1 MKLLI
6 MRHGEAGRHSQD
18 DQRELT
24 NAGRQ
29 QVARVAAQLA
39 ESDSRPELIWCSPL
53 VRARQT
59 AAIVA
64 EILNCPVEE
73 KLFITPDDDPA
84 HCLGALLANT
94 ASPLLL
100 VSHMPLVGVLT
111 SLLTEGDRRGAAFMT
126 AQAVLLDMATVGPGC
141 ADLKTCFSPDLHRSD
156 PLREVSMSQQS
167 IDLEPLA
174 KSVAAKGLP
183 PLQDWHPPLSGD
195 MEMRID
201 RSCQW
206 WFKGN
211 LIGREALVKLF
222 SSILRL
228 EDDGE
233 YYLISP
239 VEKWRIQVDDTPLL
253 AHSLTVSG
261 QGEQQTLTLTTNV
274 GEILSIGADH
284 PLKIETYRETG
295 EPRPLIKVRHGVHA
309 RLVTAAYYELADLAV
324 ERIVDG
330 ETAVGV
336 FSEGNFFK
344 LTGNG

>member
-1 MKLLI
+1 
-6 MRHGEAGRHSQD
+6 MRHGEAGRHAQD

-24 NAGRQ
+24 DVGRQ

-73 KLFITPDDDPA
+73 KRFITPDDDPA
-84 HCLGALLANT
+84 HCLGALSVTT

-111 SLLTEGDRRGAAFMT
+111 SLLTDGHRRGAAFVT
-126 AQAVLLDMATVGPGC
+126 AQAVLLDMPVVGPGC
-141 ADLKTCFSPDLHRSD
+141 ADLKTRFCPDLHRND
-156 PLREVSMSQQS
+156 PLREVSMSQQL
-167 IDLEPLA
+167 IDMEPLA
-174 KSVAAKGLP
+174 TSIPTKGLP

-206 WFKGN
+206 RFKGN

-261 QGEQQTLTLTTNV
+261 RGEQQTLTLTTNV

-284 PLKIETYRETG
+284 PLQIETYRETG
-295 EPRPLIKVRHGVHA
+295 EPRPLITVRHGAQA
-309 RLVTAAYYELADLAV
+309 RLVTAAYYELVDLAV
-324 ERIVDG
+324 ERLVDG
-330 ETAVGV
+330 ETVVGV
-336 FSEGNFFK
+336 FSEGNFYK
-344 LTGNG
+344 LAVNG

>member
-6 MRHGEAGRHSQD
+6 MRHGEAGRHAQD
-18 DQRELT
+18 EQRELT
-24 NAGRQ
+24 DVGRQ
-29 QVARVAAQLA
+29 QVARVATQLA

-73 KLFITPDDDPA
+73 KRFITPDDDPA

-94 ASPLLL
+94 TSPLLL

-111 SLLTEGDRRGAAFMT
+111 SLLTDGHRRGAAFVT
-126 AQAVLLDMATVGPGC
+126 AQAVLLDTPVVGLGR
-141 ADLKTCFSPDLHRSD
+141 AELKTRFSPDLYRND
-156 PLREVSMSQQS
+156 PLREVSMNHQS
-167 IDLEPLA
+167 IDLEPFA
-174 KSVAAKGLP
+174 ASVSDKGLP

-201 RSCQW
+201 RSCRW
-206 WFKGN
+206 GFKGS

-222 SSILRL
+222 SSILRR
-228 EDDGE
+228 EEDGE

-253 AHSLTVSG
+253 AHSLAVSG

-284 PLKIETYRETG
+284 PLQVEIYRETG
-295 EPRPLIKVRHGVHA
+295 EPRPLITVRHGVQA
-309 RLVTAAYYELADLAV
+309 RLVTAAYYDLVDLAV
-324 ERIVDG
+324 ERLING
-330 ETAVGV
+330 ETVMGV
-336 FSEGNFFK
+336 FSEGNFYK